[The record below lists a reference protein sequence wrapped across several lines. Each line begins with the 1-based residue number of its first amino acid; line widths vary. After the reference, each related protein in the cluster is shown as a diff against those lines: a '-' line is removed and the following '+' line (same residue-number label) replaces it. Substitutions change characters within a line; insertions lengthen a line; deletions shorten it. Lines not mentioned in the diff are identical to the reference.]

1 MSSLMDVVA
10 TSLPPPPPPH
20 ESTGRS
26 YLAELKMEEEV
37 QGGADEPVAAAAG
50 VDVPGVRGQGG
61 QAELGSTRRCA
72 GAMEPG
78 DPPLVQQQQFDTQRH
93 GVRQI
98 LECIRVGT
106 PRLKRLLLC
115 EVDIVYECQLCRS
128 LFRCLPNLVVHRQ
141 FYCHPYACTEDD
153 TSFEEDTNNNHRHH
167 RDTLPEPARP
177 QEKPVDF
184 VVRPDPIASN
194 RSAVY
199 RDAHAVAEP
208 ARQGPSG
215 AAPVD
220 STKAGEAG
228 PRPKTS
234 APLSPGYLCA
244 ACGKSFRQLRD
255 WWRHVRAAHE
265 RLDGE
270 ANGYSET
277 DADRTPCPMC
287 RKSFATKGNVRRH
300 FRAAHHG
307 VEWEDAWKPLGSR
320 RPAAHRDPRVDLPDM
335 QTQARVAGRDR
346 EPPAALPEAER
357 LHDRGNRRHDGVG
370 GHHADDDD
378 GSDVLAR
385 RTREGL
391 RQEDLPG

>member
-1 MSSLMDVVA
+1 MSSQMDVVA
-10 TSLPPPPPPH
+10 TSLPPPPPP

-26 YLAELKMEEEV
+26 YLAEQEMEQEEV

-61 QAELGSTRRCA
+61 QAELGSTRHCA
-72 GAMEPG
+72 GGRSWREAETQKEVLSHLKQATKPG
-78 DPPLVQQQQFDTQRH
+78 DSPLVQQQFDTQRH

-98 LECIRVGT
+98 LEGIRIGT

-141 FYCHPYACTEDD
+141 FYCHPYACTD
-153 TSFEEDTNNNHRHH
+153 DTNNSHRHH

-177 QEKPVDF
+177 QEQPVDF

-194 RSAVY
+194 RSAAVY
-199 RDAHAVAEP
+199 QEAHAVAAEP
-208 ARQGPSG
+208 GCQGPSG

-220 STKAGEAG
+220 STKAKEAG

-234 APLSPGYLCA
+234 PPLSPGYLCA

-255 WWRHVRAAHE
+255 WWRHVRVAHE

-270 ANGYSET
+270 ATGYSDT
-277 DADRTPCPMC
+277 DDDRVPCPMC

-300 FRAAHHG
+300 FRAAHRG
-307 VEWEDAWKPLGSR
+307 VEWEDAWKALGSR

-335 QTQARVAGRDR
+335 QT
-346 EPPAALPEAER
+346 
-357 LHDRGNRRHDGVG
+357 
-370 GHHADDDD
+370 
-378 GSDVLAR
+378 
-385 RTREGL
+385 
-391 RQEDLPG
+391 